1 MAAFEYKALDGKG
14 RNKSGVLEGDSARQ
28 VRQLL
33 REQGLTPRG
42 ERDHREGQTGGEP
55 LRAVSPWCLHRR
67 TGPHHPPAG
76 DPGGAGLTIEEALKA
91 VAEQCEKAHLRSL
104 VATVRSKVVEGI
116 LWPIRWGLP
125 HVFDQLFRSMVAAG
139 EKSGHLEKVLNRLAD
154 YTEQRQHMR
163 TKLLQAMIYPIVLTL
178 VAVGSSPYCSPP
190 WCPGGGPVRTHGPA
204 TAGHHPFHRHQR
216 AVAALRPL
224 VPAAPW
230 HWRPDL
236 ALVADRRQA
245 SSSLA
250 PGDTAP
256 AGDRSGQP
264 RSQHRP
270 LCPHPEHP
278 QRQRR
283 PLLEGMK
290 IAGEVLSNDYARMR
304 IGEATERVREGTSL
318 RKSLDETR
326 IFPPMMLHM
335 IASGEQS
342 GELDSML
349 ERAADNQ
356 DREFETQVNIALG
369 VFEPMLVVSM
379 AGVVL
384 FIVMSI
390 LQPILEL
397 NNMVN
402 CEAGVRVTSVDP
414 RSTRSSSTI
423 W

>member
-1 MAAFEYKALDGKG
+1 M
-14 RNKSGVLEGDSARQ
+14 GVISI
-28 VRQLL
+28 LL
-33 REQGLTPRG
+33 T
-42 ERDHREGQTGGEP
+42 
-55 LRAVSPWCLHRR
+55 AVVP
-67 TGPHHPPAG
+67 
-76 DPGGAGLTIEEALKA
+76 
-91 VAEQCEKAHLRSL
+91 
-104 VATVRSKVVEGI
+104 KVVAQFEHMGQQ
-116 LWPIRWGLP
+116 LP
-125 HVFDQLFRSMVAAG
+125 GTTRFLIGTS
-139 EKSGHLEKVLNRLAD
+139 E
-154 YTEQRQHMR
+154 
-163 TKLLQAMIYPIVLTL
+163 LLQHYGLWFLLLLGIGGLIWRWWLTDDKRRRRWHQVIL
-178 VAVGSSPYCSPP
+178 RLPVIGRVSRGLNTARFARTLSILNASAV
-190 WCPGGGPVRTHGPA
+190 
-204 TAGHHPFHRHQR
+204 
-216 AVAALRPL
+216 
-224 VPAAPW
+224 
-230 HWRPDL
+230 
-236 ALVADRRQA
+236 
-245 SSSLA
+245 
-250 PGDTAP
+250 
-256 AGDRSGQP
+256 
-264 RSQHRP
+264 
-270 LCPHPEHP
+270 
-278 QRQRR
+278 

-402 CEAGVRVTSVDP
+402 L
-414 RSTRSSSTI
+414 
-423 W
+423 

>member
-1 MAAFEYKALDGKG
+1 MAAFEYKALDNKG
-14 RNKSGVLEGDSARQ
+14 RSKSGVMEGDSARQ

-33 REQGLTPRG
+33 REQGLTPLEVNETTEKAKREATRFALFRRG
-42 ERDHREGQTGGEP
+42 ASTAELALITRQLAT
-55 LRAVSPWCLHRR
+55 LV
-67 TGPHHPPAG
+67 
-76 DPGGAGLTIEEALKA
+76 GAGLTIEEALKA

-104 VATVRSKVVEGI
+104 VATVRSKVVEGYS
-116 LWPIRWGLP
+116 LADSLGAFP

-163 TKLLQAMIYPIVLTL
+163 TKLLQAMIYPIVLTC
-178 VAVGSSPYCSPP
+178 VAIGVISILLTAVVPKVVAQFEHMGQQLPGTTRFLIGTSELMQAYGLWFLLLIFLGSFV
-190 WCPGGGPVRTHGPA
+190 WRWWLTDEKRRIRWHQVLLGLPVIGRVSRGLNTARFARTLSILNA
-204 TAGHHPFHRHQR
+204 S
-216 AVAALRPL
+216 AV
-224 VPAAPW
+224 
-230 HWRPDL
+230 
-236 ALVADRRQA
+236 
-245 SSSLA
+245 
-250 PGDTAP
+250 
-256 AGDRSGQP
+256 
-264 RSQHRP
+264 
-270 LCPHPEHP
+270 
-278 QRQRR
+278 

-290 IAGEVLSNDYARMR
+290 ISGEVLSNDFARMR
-304 IGEATERVREGTSL
+304 ILEAAERVREGTSL
-318 RKSLDETR
+318 RKSLTETK
-326 IFPPMMLHM
+326 IFSPMMLHM

-356 DREFETQVNIALG
+356 DREFESQVNIALG

-402 CEAGVRVTSVDP
+402 M
-414 RSTRSSSTI
+414 
-423 W
+423 